1 MNSILHK
8 ILFNPQNL
16 IIIHLALGILFA
28 IVPQLFIPFYYF
40 LFVISISWI
49 FFNKKS
55 AKHLDL
61 IVTLFFYLM
70 MYESVS
76 RLLALDPFIPWELG
90 KYLTILFVIFFII
103 KQKIKTSLLLILAL
117 ILLVF
122 MLIKGVTWKGFFFN
136 ATIFYALLFSQES
149 LKNIKFTKAQ
159 LLRLFKT
166 LLLPLYVFLGASFN
180 QIQDFQNRQYELG
193 SNTIIDKIPSNQV
206 ATYMGLAF
214 FLSIIPIFMVK
225 GLNRKWKSFAAPGA
239 FLMVGLLSFSRGGI
253 ITAVIGLLVILL
265 GNIISGRLNY
275 LIYLLLF
282 LVISI
287 PVIFYIND
295 VTDGNLFLRYKGETQ
310 GTLVGSKE
318 KTLDSY
324 TTGRV
329 SIFLGDWET
338 FKNNWLFGAE
348 IGQSRHYRKET
359 EIQQSHVE
367 LSRVISEH
375 GILGLIA
382 FIVLIRN
389 GFSIIQNNFESKQ
402 IKYLMFAIWC
412 IGFITTWHGATRTI
426 LPFIF
431 MNIPLVHILGTSSIK
446 EKNYVKN

>member
-1 MNSILHK
+1 LNRILHK
-8 ILFNPQNL
+8 VIFNPQDL
-16 IIIHLALGILFA
+16 VIIHLVLGLLFA
-28 IVPQLFIPFYYF
+28 VIPQLFIPFYYI
-40 LFVISISWI
+40 LLIISLSWI
-49 FFNKKS
+49 FSNNKA
-55 AKHLDL
+55 AKNLNL
-61 IVTLFFYLM
+61 KVILFFYLM

-76 RLLALDPFIPWELG
+76 RLLALDPLIPWELG
-90 KYLTILFVIFFII
+90 KYLTIVFAVFLFI
-103 KQKIKTSLLLILAL
+103 KQKIQANILVVFAI
-117 ILLVF
+117 ILLAS

-136 ATIFYALLFSQES
+136 ATIFYALLLSQEC

-193 SNTIIDKIPSNQV
+193 SNSVLDKIPSNQV

-214 FLSIIPIFMVK
+214 FLSIIPFFVVK
-225 GLNRKWKSFAAPGA
+225 GINRKWTSFAAPGV
-239 FLMVGLLSFSRGGI
+239 FLLVGLLSFSRGGI
-253 ITAVIGLLVILL
+253 ITAVIGLLVISL
-265 GNIISGRLNY
+265 GNIVSGRLNY

-287 PVIFYIND
+287 PIVFYIND
-295 VTDGNLFLRYKGETQ
+295 VTDGNLFLRYQGETK
-310 GTLVGSKE
+310 GTIVGSKE
-318 KTLDSY
+318 KTIDTY

-338 FKNNWLFGAE
+338 FKNNWLFGVE

-359 EIQQSHVE
+359 ESQQSHVE
-367 LSRVISEH
+367 LSRVLSEH

-382 FIVLIRN
+382 FIVIIRN
-389 GFSIIQNNFESKQ
+389 GFSITRNNFESKQ
-402 IKYLMFAIWC
+402 FKYLMFALWC

-431 MNIPLVHILGTSSIK
+431 MSISLVRIADKSIL
-446 EKNYVKN
+446 NVKN

>member
-8 ILFNPQNL
+8 ILINPQNL

-55 AKHLDL
+55 EKHLDL

-76 RLLALDPFIPWELG
+76 RLLALDPLIPWELG
-90 KYLTILFVIFFII
+90 KYLTIFFVVYLFI
-103 KQKIKTSLLLILAL
+103 KQKIQANILIVFAI
-117 ILLVF
+117 ILLAS

-136 ATIFYALLFSQES
+136 ATIFFALLLSQEC
-149 LKNIKFTKAQ
+149 LKNIKFTKTQ
-159 LLRLFKT
+159 LLRSFKT
-166 LLLPLYVFLGASFN
+166 LLLPLYVFIGASFN
-180 QIQDFQNRQYELG
+180 QIQDFQNRQYDLG
-193 SNTIIDKIPSNQV
+193 SNSVLDKIPSNQV

-214 FLSIIPIFMVK
+214 FLSIIPFFVVK
-225 GLNRKWKSFAAPGA
+225 GLNRKWTSFAAGV
-239 FLMVGLLSFSRGGI
+239 FLLVGLLSFSRGGI
-253 ITAVIGLLVILL
+253 ITAVIGLLVISL
-265 GNIISGRLNY
+265 GNIVSGRLNY

-282 LVISI
+282 LVIST
-287 PVIFYIND
+287 VIVFYIND
-295 VTDGNLFLRYKGETQ
+295 VTDGNLFLRYQGETK
-310 GTLVGSKE
+310 GTIVGSKE
-318 KTLDSY
+318 KTIDTY

-338 FKNNWLFGAE
+338 FKNNWLFGVE

-359 EIQQSHVE
+359 ESQQSHVE
-367 LSRVISEH
+367 LSRVLSEH

-382 FIVLIRN
+382 FIVIIRN
-389 GFSIIQNNFESKQ
+389 GFSITRNNFESKQ
-402 IKYLMFAIWC
+402 FKYLMFALWC

-431 MNIPLVHILGTSSIK
+431 MSLPMISISSESK
-446 EKNYVKN
+446 RNGQN